1 MFSETDWPIGQSLCD
16 PRTFN
21 PIPVLALRQG
31 FQEILFLSGGRPHQ
45 ELERFGVHKFI
56 SPNHTSGNWNEW
68 KGFSSQYYNNN
79 FKL

>member
-16 PRTFN
+16 QRTFN